1 MYNGIKAMIEAEK
14 KLAAAAGGA
23 NKAPAATPAGNV
35 KAGPHLKKPEDIT
48 GFVEWPAGTTSL
60 TLGTSSGIHA
70 RHNDYYI
77 RRLRVGKNEAIYD
90 YLQLVHP
97 ELVEEFLQ

>member
-23 NKAPAATPAGNV
+23 KPAAEGAKPAAASASI

-48 GFVEWPAGTTSL
+48 GFPEFPAGTKSL
-60 TLGTSSGIHA
+60 LCKYLTK
-70 RHNDYYI
+70 DVYEKYK
-77 RRLRVGKNEAIYD
+77 GKKDKAGVSFE
-90 YLQLVHP
+90 
-97 ELVEEFLQ
+97 